1 MLKQIAVLSVVLLSS
16 PAFAQGQCCEVG
28 VEYPPPSPPPPTVQP
43 PIAVPA
49 DISRLPADLGGS
61 AVTYTRSLSA
71 DGQRENATATALLGG
86 YIPIAVVVG
95 PISGLG
101 VQAQAEAF
109 QSLLARAYEIERAL
123 GQR

>member
-1 MLKQIAVLSVVLLSS
+1 MLKQIAILSAALLSA

-28 VEYPPPSPPPPTVQP
+28 VEYPPPSPPTVQP
-43 PIAVPA
+43 PIAVPT
-49 DISRLPADLGGS
+49 DISRLPAELGGS

-71 DGQRENATATALLGG
+71 DGQRENVTATALLGG